1 MIKRRHSRQRD
12 LIYDYVSATKLHP
25 TAEMIYQD
33 LKEVSPGLS
42 RGTVYRNLNQMVE
55 EGRISRLPFQVE
67 RYDGN
72 THPHPHLV
80 CESCGQVSDLCLD
93 YDDGLDRRISQELG
107 CQIRW
112 HESYFYGRCAAC
124 AATAAAE
131 G

>member
-25 TAEMIYQD
+25 TAETIYQD

-67 RYDGN
+67 RY
-72 THPHPHLV
+72 
-80 CESCGQVSDLCLD
+80 
-93 YDDGLDRRISQELG
+93 
-107 CQIRW
+107 
-112 HESYFYGRCAAC
+112 
-124 AATAAAE
+124 
-131 G
+131 